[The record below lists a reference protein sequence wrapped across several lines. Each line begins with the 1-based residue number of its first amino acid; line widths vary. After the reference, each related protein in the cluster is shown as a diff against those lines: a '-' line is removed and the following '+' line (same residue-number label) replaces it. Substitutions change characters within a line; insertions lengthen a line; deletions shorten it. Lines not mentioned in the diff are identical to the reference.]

1 MAAFSS
7 TGCANAGVPRTQTPQ
22 NDSAVSILF
31 MKFNSCSP
39 IRAQYHKA
47 KDKTLLGSESSHKR
61 LDGQRHRRDNGPEDG
76 RENWMNAPA
85 EMALSPQRPPPA
97 GALRIVATDM
107 KQDPK

>member
-31 MKFNSCSP
+31 MKFNSRSP
-39 IRAQYHKA
+39 IRAQYHLV

-76 RENWMNAPA
+76 REMWMNAPV
-85 EMALSPQRPPPA
+85 EMALSLRRRTPGGALKIVAA
-97 GALRIVATDM
+97 GAKEDG
-107 KQDPK
+107 